1 MPILAIFSF
10 WFVNSHAMYVISI
23 VPVDLA
29 GNSSDAWGSY
39 IVFLLLQ
46 MQRIVAFCLKL
57 DLRKSEFK
65 PIFIGTVHIILDLH
79 CL

>member
-1 MPILAIFSF
+1 MQCM
-10 WFVNSHAMYVISI
+10 HVISI

-29 GNSSDAWGSY
+29 GNSSDSEGSY

-46 MQRIVAFCLKL
+46 VQRIVAFCLKL
-57 DLRKSEFK
+57 DLRKPIFK
-65 PIFIGTVHIILDLH
+65 PIFIETANIILDLD

>member
-1 MPILAIFSF
+1 MQCM
-10 WFVNSHAMYVISI
+10 HVISI

-29 GNSSDAWGSY
+29 GNSSDSGGSY

-46 MQRIVAFCLKL
+46 VQRIVAFCLKL
-57 DLRKSEFK
+57 DLRKSIFK
-65 PIFIGTVHIILDLH
+65 PIFIGTVNIILDLD

>member
-1 MPILAIFSF
+1 MQCM
-10 WFVNSHAMYVISI
+10 HVISI

-29 GNSSDAWGSY
+29 GNSSDSEGSY

-46 MQRIVAFCLKL
+46 VQRIVAFCLKL
-57 DLRKSEFK
+57 DLRKSIFY
-65 PIFIGTVHIILDLH
+65 FIGTVNIILDLD

>member
-1 MPILAIFSF
+1 MQCMH
-10 WFVNSHAMYVISI
+10 VVSI

-29 GNSSDAWGSY
+29 GNSSDSGGSY

-46 MQRIVAFCLKL
+46 VQRIVAFYLKL
-57 DLRKSEFK
+57 DLRKPIFK
-65 PIFIGTVHIILDLH
+65 PIFIGTVNIILDLD